1 MPSLATRQ
9 APACVRTA
17 TPSRATRTASLFG
30 SCHMVNRRSWSGSR
44 LRLLFGNTGIA
55 INGDAPSLKILKKQ
69 VIPKFGDV
77 ELPVDNPF

>member
-1 MPSLATRQ
+1 
-9 APACVRTA
+9 
-17 TPSRATRTASLFG
+17 
-30 SCHMVNRRSWSGSR
+30 
-44 LRLLFGNTGIA
+44 LLFGNTGIA